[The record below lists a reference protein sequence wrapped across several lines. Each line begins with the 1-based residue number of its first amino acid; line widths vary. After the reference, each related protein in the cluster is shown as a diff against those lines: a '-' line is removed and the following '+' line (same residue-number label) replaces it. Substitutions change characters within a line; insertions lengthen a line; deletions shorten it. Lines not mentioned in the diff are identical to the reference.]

1 MSQSA
6 MFKNVFKLQDNMF
19 YFVVNFIDFFQ
30 DKSTDIIKQSVT
42 VLLLNIVLPTID
54 IYSDLY
60 LIVKLLYNGHPVW
73 SVLLLVPFLLNY
85 FLTWFL
91 WWRIDKTKHTSWV
104 YVALS
109 WYPQFCALKVIGLLL
124 TDTKKGLRKKR
135 KLELEISEFE
145 VFCEAVMSVLVMTY
159 IIWKESGEKLLIG
172 EDYSTDFYLFYIT
185 YLTSILTASLG
196 LAKCLKVGPCRVFPL
211 GGLCNKK
218 FFFLMFTMGT
228 TLVSKG
234 MLLGHS
240 VIEKNIVFFA
250 ICFSTTFLPGLIIG
264 LMSVC
269 RNKKTIKTIA
279 AHPSILLLPVFTYFT
294 FSTNTKMCSKG
305 EKDVMEED
313 DGEEQSVTEMDVV
326 EDDDAVKEIGME
338 MDGVKKKDAAET
350 RITFSKNWTLA
361 NVGAS
366 VLGYSIFTGFGVLYV
381 QAAVNDGCGY
391 CWDNMIK
398 LWFTYLIHWPILSV
412 FSTILFLFLE
422 YCCCSC
428 SKDQQF
434 GVLCVDDPHT
444 EYVVDKYTK
453 EIITMEDWE
462 ERQDGNKFI

>member
-1 MSQSA
+1 

-211 GGLCNKK
+211 
-218 FFFLMFTMGT
+218 
-228 TLVSKG
+228 
-234 MLLGHS
+234 
-240 VIEKNIVFFA
+240 
-250 ICFSTTFLPGLIIG
+250 
-264 LMSVC
+264 
-269 RNKKTIKTIA
+269 
-279 AHPSILLLPVFTYFT
+279 
-294 FSTNTKMCSKG
+294 
-305 EKDVMEED
+305 
-313 DGEEQSVTEMDVV
+313 
-326 EDDDAVKEIGME
+326 
-338 MDGVKKKDAAET
+338 
-350 RITFSKNWTLA
+350 
-361 NVGAS
+361 
-366 VLGYSIFTGFGVLYV
+366 
-381 QAAVNDGCGY
+381 
-391 CWDNMIK
+391 
-398 LWFTYLIHWPILSV
+398 
-412 FSTILFLFLE
+412 
-422 YCCCSC
+422 
-428 SKDQQF
+428 
-434 GVLCVDDPHT
+434 
-444 EYVVDKYTK
+444 
-453 EIITMEDWE
+453 DWE
-462 ERQDGNKFI
+462 KRQDGNKSHTLP